1 MLFRS
6 FVVNACKTP
15 SAISRKGRKNQKL
28 IAKNAAKHKM
38 TNNDRTVSKDRA
50 VRILPA
56 FGMVFLKTGVE
67 EVVVELLRTMCRG
80 EDRSWLGL
88 LLEVLDISRGVSP
101 LKRSEVSGAPVL
113 ALP

>member
-1 MLFRS
+1 MW
-6 FVVNACKTP
+6 
-15 SAISRKGRKNQKL
+15 
-28 IAKNAAKHKM
+28 
-38 TNNDRTVSKDRA
+38 TVSKDSA

-56 FGMVFLKTGVE
+56 LGMVFLKTGVE
-67 EVVVELLRTMCRG
+67 EVVVELLRTMGRG
-80 EDRSWLGL
+80 EDWSGLGL